1 MFFIQYILVL
11 VPSQIFP
18 TSLPTQLYTS
28 FFSVFTKQTGKLKN
42 KTLLKECVWALT
54 MRGQLGSR
62 LNPQKTKQNKTQ
74 KTKKPKTK
82 KTKNLC
88 LWLASYT
95 FKNLPKASHTDLET
109 TLAFYRAWLAPCSG
123 ITWEEHWFPADT
135 GQVNYAD
142 TAAVPAIH
150 GDVRDSLWRW
160 T

>member
-1 MFFIQYILVL
+1 L

-82 KTKNLC
+82 KPKI
-88 LWLASYT
+88 SVSD
-95 FKNLPKASHTDLET
+95 LPV
-109 TLAFYRAWLAPCSG
+109 TLLRICPK
-123 ITWEEHWFPADT
+123 
-135 GQVNYAD
+135 Q
-142 TAAVPAIH
+142 AI
-150 GDVRDSLWRW
+150 L